1 MCFNVNIFFI
11 VGYDD
16 RRMVLDGQF
25 SYDSENQRALPF
37 NVKISELPEEKTVF
51 IGSTSK
57 CKNRFFP
64 HFQTMKINNADIK
77 SCYETS
83 LILGSRE

>member
-57 CKNRFFP
+57 
-64 HFQTMKINNADIK
+64 
-77 SCYETS
+77 
-83 LILGSRE
+83 